1 MIRSRTPALLRLA
14 AALLMTTSLCA
25 CGNTFSRLSQIGE
38 PPKVS
43 PVENPAARQPPV
55 TMPMPAPVTLAQN
68 ANSLW
73 RPGARAFL
81 KDGRASQ
88 VGDIVTIVL
97 NSADTVNMSNNTV
110 RKRTTTDSVNSKN
123 LLGYEN
129 ANGVAGGIWNKLPGA
144 QGIIDPSNLLNY
156 GGSTDEEGTGT
167 IQRTD
172 TVALRV
178 AAVVTQVLPNGNLV
192 VQGSQEIRVNFETRV
207 VQVGGV
213 IRQSDIA
220 SDNTITHDKIAEA
233 RFIYGGRG
241 QLTDVQQPRW
251 GTQLLDVLFPF

>member
-1 MIRSRTPALLRLA
+1 MTRSSTLLRLTA
-14 AALLMTTSLCA
+14 SLMLTTSLCA
-25 CGNTFSRLSQIGE
+25 CGNTFSRLSEIGE

-43 PVENPAARQPPV
+43 PVENPATRQPPV
-55 TMPMPAPVTLAQN
+55 SMPMPTPVPLAQN

-73 RPGARAFL
+73 RAGARAFL
-81 KDGRASQ
+81 KDGRAAQ
-88 VGDIVTIVL
+88 VGDIVTVVL
-97 NSADTVNMSNNTV
+97 NSADTVNMSDNTV
-110 RKRTTTDSVNSKN
+110 RKRTTTDSANSKN
-123 LLGYEN
+123 LLGYETSP
-129 ANGVAGGIWNKLPGA
+129 AGVAGGIWSKLPGA
-144 QGIIDPSNLLNY
+144 QGAIDPANLLNY
-156 GGSTDEEGTGT
+156 GGSTDEEGLGT

-192 VQGSQEIRVNFETRV
+192 IQGSQEIRVNFETRV